1 MKNRKG
7 DFMSKRILK
16 LNLQH
21 FAEGVTP
28 PEPQPTQQ
36 PTPQQPMQQPTQQPN
51 LSELVNGLSDRI
63 NQTLDQRLAPI
74 EQRLNQP
81 QPMTQ
86 EQIEQQNET
95 IRQQF
100 ENNPMEFVKNIQEQA
115 KTQAMS
121 EFQQKY
127 DPIIKNTEQLGNRLQ
142 WQDQV
147 RQFTGQNPDAAKALP
162 EIAQILQEN
171 PALMG
176 TKDPLGTAYRLS
188 NKLMANGNPVDSIL
202 AK

>member
-1 MKNRKG
+1 
-7 DFMSKRILK
+7 
-16 LNLQH
+16 
-21 FAEGVTP
+21 
-28 PEPQPTQQ
+28 
-36 PTPQQPMQQPTQQPN
+36 
-51 LSELVNGLSDRI
+51 
-63 NQTLDQRLAPI
+63 
-74 EQRLNQP
+74 
-81 QPMTQ
+81 MTQ

-147 RQFTGQNPDAAKALP
+147 RQFTGQNPDAAKSYL
-162 EIAQILQEN
+162 
-171 PALMG
+171 
-176 TKDPLGTAYRLS
+176 
-188 NKLMANGNPVDSIL
+188 KLL
-202 AK
+202 KYYKKTLH